1 MDEFGSPL
9 AGGIRAVRRN
19 VSSSFFGAPRN
30 QADPETTSL
39 LQQQSLSITTV
50 SQQLSSIS
58 GTLGVVNTN
67 LKGIQENL
75 SVSDT
80 LERQREAARQN
91 RERILAEQ
99 GLREGKESQL
109 ENKIQQ
115 SLSQPLQRIGQK
127 TQNTLGSLTKFLF
140 TLAGGWLTIT
150 GIDLLQAM
158 SEGNVDKIN
167 KLKTRFIG
175 GLTIIAGSLTA
186 ITLGIKNTIGL
197 VANFAG
203 LVARTAFGGLLKVGL
218 KGVQVLL
225 AGLVKKAAMLGGGF
239 LAGGGIGSII
249 SNFVGYEI
257 LRKVFGVFGKK
268 NKVKAIA
275 NTVKTTAGSK
285 FLLGSG
291 RNITKQLTTG
301 NKALLTG
308 VDDAA
313 KTVKPGLIGR
323 ARNFLFGQGK
333 NVGAMANPA
342 TTGGVVGKAKGIVN
356 RAGNMLNPLKNTI
369 GKLFSKLPGK
379 NVLAKLLSAVG
390 VKGGLKTLFKKFGGP
405 LATFVINLASGDGIG
420 KALAATAGYAAAA
433 AATAKLLAPMLAL
446 PIPGARIL
454 YGILVLAGGLAGEA
468 AIRKLYDGILGLF
481 GFGKKKDKDKNKI
494 DNKKKDK
501 DGNVIVEKTGDGFE
515 YSTSEKTYT
524 QAEIDALNAGGTLD
538 ASGNVVPVKNG
549 DRSMSV
555 GEVEDKPEI
564 ITLPMGGATGGV
576 QDGGGAPTEKVSNSI
591 PTIGFDESNPHTL
604 YATSVTGAGG

>member
-19 VSSSFFGAPRN
+19 VSSSFFGAPRQN
-30 QADPETTSL
+30 QADPVTTSL

-58 GTLGVVNTN
+58 GTLGFVNTN

-150 GIDLLQAM
+150 GIDLLQSMA
-158 SEGNVDKIN
+158 EGNVDKIN

-197 VANFAG
+197 IGNFAG

-225 AGLVKKAAMLGGGF
+225 AGLVKKAALLGGGF
-239 LAGGGIGSII
+239 LAGGGIGAII
-249 SNFVGYEI
+249 KEI
-257 LRKVFGVFGKK
+257 GGLFLYNQIARFIGNIFRK
-268 NKVKAIA
+268 
-275 NTVKTTAGSK
+275 KTKIPVSPNITRP
-285 FLLGSG
+285 LLTSG

-313 KTVKPGLIGR
+313 KVVKPGLFGR
-323 ARNFLFGQGK
+323 ARNFLFGKGK

-342 TTGGVVGKAKGIVN
+342 TTGGVVGKAKGLVN

-454 YGILVLAGGLAGEA
+454 YGILVLAGGIAGET

-481 GFGKKKDKDKNKI
+481 GFGKKKDKDKNK
-494 DNKKKDK
+494 NKKKDK
-501 DGNVIVEKTGDGFE
+501 DGNVIVEKTADGFE

-576 QDGGGAPTEKVSNSI
+576 QDGGGAPTEKTSNSI

>member
-186 ITLGIKNTIGL
+186 ITLGINC
-197 VANFAG
+197 
-203 LVARTAFGGLLKVGL
+203 LL
-218 KGVQVLL
+218 
-225 AGLVKKAAMLGGGF
+225 
-239 LAGGGIGSII
+239 
-249 SNFVGYEI
+249 Y
-257 LRKVFGVFGKK
+257 
-268 NKVKAIA
+268 
-275 NTVKTTAGSK
+275 
-285 FLLGSG
+285 
-291 RNITKQLTTG
+291 
-301 NKALLTG
+301 
-308 VDDAA
+308 
-313 KTVKPGLIGR
+313 
-323 ARNFLFGQGK
+323 
-333 NVGAMANPA
+333 
-342 TTGGVVGKAKGIVN
+342 
-356 RAGNMLNPLKNTI
+356 
-369 GKLFSKLPGK
+369 
-379 NVLAKLLSAVG
+379 
-390 VKGGLKTLFKKFGGP
+390 
-405 LATFVINLASGDGIG
+405 
-420 KALAATAGYAAAA
+420 
-433 AATAKLLAPMLAL
+433 
-446 PIPGARIL
+446 
-454 YGILVLAGGLAGEA
+454 
-468 AIRKLYDGILGLF
+468 
-481 GFGKKKDKDKNKI
+481 
-494 DNKKKDK
+494 
-501 DGNVIVEKTGDGFE
+501 
-515 YSTSEKTYT
+515 TSPSPR
-524 QAEIDALNAGGTLD
+524 D
-538 ASGNVVPVKNG
+538 
-549 DRSMSV
+549 
-555 GEVEDKPEI
+555 
-564 ITLPMGGATGGV
+564 
-576 QDGGGAPTEKVSNSI
+576 
-591 PTIGFDESNPHTL
+591 
-604 YATSVTGAGG
+604 

>member
-9 AGGIRAVRRN
+9 AGGINAVRRN
-19 VSSSFFGAPRN
+19 VSSSFLGAPRQN
-30 QADPETTSL
+30 QADPVTTSL

-58 GTLGVVNTN
+58 GTLGFVNTN

-80 LERQREAARQN
+80 LERQREAAKQN

-150 GIDLLQAM
+150 GIDLLQSMA
-158 SEGNVDKIN
+158 EGNVDKIN

-197 VANFAG
+197 IGNFAG

-225 AGLVKKAAMLGGGF
+225 AGLVKNAALLGGGF
-239 LAGGGIGSII
+239 FAGGGIKGIISYFGSIFVFDRI
-249 SNFVGYEI
+249 SKF
-257 LRKVFGVFGKK
+257 
-268 NKVKAIA
+268 IA
-275 NTVKTTAGSK
+275 NIFKKKTKIPVPSNITRP
-285 FLLGSG
+285 LLQSG
-291 RNITKQLTTG
+291 RNITKTLTG
-301 NKALLTG
+301 NKTKILTG
-308 VDDAA
+308 VDDVV
-313 KTVKPGLIGR
+313 KTTKPGFF
-323 ARNFLFGQGK
+323 ARTKNFLFGQGQ
-333 NVGAMANPA
+333 NVGAMANPT
-342 TTGGVVGKAKGIVN
+342 TTGGVVGKTKGFMN
-356 RAGNMLNPLKNTI
+356 RVGNVLNPLKNTI
-369 GKLFSKLPGK
+369 GKLFNKLPGK

-454 YGILVLAGGLAGEA
+454 YGILVLAGGIAGETV
-468 AIRKLYDGILGLF
+468 IRKLYDGILGLF
-481 GFGKKKDKDKNKI
+481 GFGKKKDKDNNKV

-501 DGNVIVEKTGDGFE
+501 DGNVIIEKTANGFE
-515 YSTSEKTYT
+515 FSTSEKTYT
-524 QAEIDALNAGGTLD
+524 KEEIDILNAGGTLD
-538 ASGNVVPVKNG
+538 ESGNVVPVKNG

-555 GEVEDKPEI
+555 GGLDDKPEI
-564 ITLPMGGATGGV
+564 ITLPMGAATGGA

>member
-9 AGGIRAVRRN
+9 AGGINAVRRN
-19 VSSSFFGAPRN
+19 VSSSFLGAPRQN
-30 QADPETTSL
+30 QADPVTTSL

-58 GTLGVVNTN
+58 GTLGFVNTN

-80 LERQREAARQN
+80 LERQREAAKQN

-150 GIDLLQAM
+150 GIDLLQSMA
-158 SEGNVDKIN
+158 EGNVDKIN

-186 ITLGIKNTIGL
+186 ITLGIKSTIGL
-197 VANFAG
+197 IGNFAG

-225 AGLVKKAAMLGGGF
+225 AGLVKNAALLGGGF
-239 LAGGGIGSII
+239 FAGGIKGFISSIGGFLIYDQI
-249 SNFVGYEI
+249 AKFIGNIFRKKTKIPVPSNI
-257 LRKVFGVFGKK
+257 TRP
-268 NKVKAIA
+268 
-275 NTVKTTAGSK
+275 
-285 FLLGSG
+285 LLQSG
-291 RNITKQLTTG
+291 RNITKTLSGTQTKG
-301 NKALLTG
+301 LLTG
-308 VDDAA
+308 VDDVA
-313 KTVKPGLIGR
+313 KNAKPGILNRVINPIR
-323 ARNFLFGQGK
+323 KKLFPTTADILSKPGTQS
-333 NVGAMANPA
+333 AMLNPA
-342 TTGGVVGKAKGIVN
+342 KMG
-356 RAGNMLNPLKNTI
+356 LNPLKNTI

-390 VKGGLKTLFKKFGGP
+390 VKGGLKTLFKRFGGP

-454 YGILVLAGGLAGEA
+454 YGILVLAGGIAGEA

-481 GFGKKKDKDKNKI
+481 GFGKNKDKDKNKI

-501 DGNVIVEKTGDGFE
+501 DGNVIVEKTSDGFE
-515 YSTSEKTYT
+515 FSTSEKTYT
-524 QAEIDALNAGGTLD
+524 KEEIDILNAGGTLD
-538 ASGNVVPVKNG
+538 ESGNVVPVKNG

-555 GEVEDKPEI
+555 GTVDDKPEI
-564 ITLPMGGATGGV
+564 ITLPMGAATSGV
-576 QDGGGAPTEKVSNSI
+576 QNGGGAPTEKVSNSI

>member
-30 QADPETTSL
+30 QADPVTTSL

-58 GTLGVVNTN
+58 GTLGFVNTN

-150 GIDLLQAM
+150 GIDLLQSMA
-158 SEGNVDKIN
+158 EGNVDKIN

-197 VANFAG
+197 IGNFTG
-203 LVARTAFGGLLKVGL
+203 LVARTAFSGLLKVGL

-239 LAGGGIGSII
+239 LAGGGIGGLI
-249 SNFVGYEI
+249 SQLGGLFLYDNIAKFIGRIFRKKTKIPVPSNIGNISKTFFNQPQLPPAVGVNAPKI
-257 LRKVFGVFGKK
+257 TSKTGAFKKISQPLQNRVINPIRKKLFP
-268 NKVKAIA
+268 
-275 NTVKTTAGSK
+275 TTADILS
-285 FLLGSG
+285 
-291 RNITKQLTTG
+291 
-301 NKALLTG
+301 
-308 VDDAA
+308 
-313 KTVKPGLIGR
+313 KPGTQASML
-323 ARNFLFGQGK
+323 
-333 NVGAMANPA
+333 NPA
-342 TTGGVVGKAKGIVN
+342 KMG
-356 RAGNMLNPLKNTI
+356 LNPLKNFI
-369 GKLFSKLPGK
+369 GNLFKKLPGK
-379 NVLAKLLSAVG
+379 NALAKLLSSVG

-405 LATFVINLASGDGIG
+405 LATFIINLASGDGIG

-433 AATAKLLAPMLAL
+433 AATAKVLAPMLA
-446 PIPGARIL
+446 
-454 YGILVLAGGLAGEA
+454 
-468 AIRKLYDGILGLF
+468 
-481 GFGKKKDKDKNKI
+481 
-494 DNKKKDK
+494 
-501 DGNVIVEKTGDGFE
+501 
-515 YSTSEKTYT
+515 
-524 QAEIDALNAGGTLD
+524 
-538 ASGNVVPVKNG
+538 
-549 DRSMSV
+549 
-555 GEVEDKPEI
+555 
-564 ITLPMGGATGGV
+564 
-576 QDGGGAPTEKVSNSI
+576 
-591 PTIGFDESNPHTL
+591 
-604 YATSVTGAGG
+604 

>member
-9 AGGIRAVRRN
+9 AGGINAVRRN
-19 VSSSFFGAPRN
+19 VSSSFLGAPRQN
-30 QADPETTSL
+30 QADPVTTSL

-58 GTLGVVNTN
+58 GTLGFVNTN

-80 LERQREAARQN
+80 LERQREAAKQN

-150 GIDLLQAM
+150 GIDLLQSMA
-158 SEGNVDKIN
+158 EGNVDKIN

-197 VANFAG
+197 VGNFAG

-225 AGLVKKAAMLGGGF
+225 AGLVKNAALLGGGF
-239 LAGGGIGSII
+239 FAGGGIKGIISYFGSIFVFDRI
-249 SNFVGYEI
+249 SKF
-257 LRKVFGVFGKK
+257 
-268 NKVKAIA
+268 IA
-275 NTVKTTAGSK
+275 NIFKKKTKIPVPSNITRP
-285 FLLGSG
+285 LLQSG
-291 RNITKQLTTG
+291 RNITKTLTG
-301 NKALLTG
+301 NKTKILTG
-308 VDDAA
+308 VDDVV
-313 KTVKPGLIGR
+313 KTTKPGFF
-323 ARNFLFGQGK
+323 ARTKNFLFGQGQ
-333 NVGAMANPA
+333 NVGAMANPT
-342 TTGGVVGKAKGIVN
+342 TTGGVVGKTKGFMN
-356 RAGNMLNPLKNTI
+356 RVGNVLNPLKNTI
-369 GKLFSKLPGK
+369 GKLFNKLPGK

-420 KALAATAGYAAAA
+420 KALAATGGYAAAA

-454 YGILVLAGGLAGEA
+454 YGILVLAGGIAGETV
-468 AIRKLYDGILGLF
+468 IRKLYDGILGLF
-481 GFGKKKDKDKNKI
+481 GFGKKKDKDNNKV

-501 DGNVIVEKTGDGFE
+501 DGNVIIEKTANGFE
-515 YSTSEKTYT
+515 FSTSEKTYT
-524 QAEIDALNAGGTLD
+524 KEEIDILNAGGTLD
-538 ASGNVVPVKNG
+538 ESGNVVPVKNG

-555 GEVEDKPEI
+555 GGLDDKPEI
-564 ITLPMGGATGGV
+564 ITLPMGAATGGA
-576 QDGGGAPTEKVSNSI
+576 QGGGGAPTEKVSNSI

>member
-9 AGGIRAVRRN
+9 AGGINAVRRN
-19 VSSSFFGAPRN
+19 VSSSFLGAPRQN
-30 QADPETTSL
+30 QADPVTTSL

-58 GTLGVVNTN
+58 GTLGFVNTN

-80 LERQREAARQN
+80 LERQREAAKQN

-150 GIDLLQAM
+150 GIDLLQSMA
-158 SEGNVDKIN
+158 EGNVDKIN

-197 VANFAG
+197 IGNFAG
-203 LVARTAFGGLLKVGL
+203 LVSRTAFGGLLKVGL

-225 AGLVKKAAMLGGGF
+225 AGLVKNAALLGGGF
-239 LAGGGIGSII
+239 FAGGIKGFISSIGGFLIYDQI
-249 SNFVGYEI
+249 AKFIGNIFRKKTKIPVPSNI
-257 LRKVFGVFGKK
+257 TRP
-268 NKVKAIA
+268 
-275 NTVKTTAGSK
+275 
-285 FLLGSG
+285 FLQSG
-291 RNITKQLTTG
+291 RNITKTLAGTQTKG
-301 NKALLTG
+301 LLTG
-308 VDDAA
+308 VDDVA
-313 KTVKPGLIGR
+313 KTVKPGLFTR
-323 ARNFLFGQGK
+323 ARNFLLGQPSS
-333 NVGAMANPA
+333 VGAMGNP
-342 TTGGVVGKAKGIVN
+342 TRVGGVVGKTKGLLN

-390 VKGGLKTLFKKFGGP
+390 VKGGLKTLFKRFGGP

-454 YGILVLAGGLAGEA
+454 YGILVLAGGIAGEA

-481 GFGKKKDKDKNKI
+481 GFGKNKDKDKNKI

-501 DGNVIVEKTGDGFE
+501 DGNVIVEKTSDGFE
-515 YSTSEKTYT
+515 FSTSEKTYT
-524 QAEIDALNAGGTLD
+524 QEEIDILNAGGTLD
-538 ASGNVVPVKNG
+538 SSGNVVPVKNG

-555 GEVEDKPEI
+555 GGVDDKPEI
-564 ITLPMGGATGGV
+564 ITLPMGAATSGV
-576 QDGGGAPTEKVSNSI
+576 QNGGGAPTEKVSNSI

>member
-9 AGGIRAVRRN
+9 AGGIQAVRRN
-19 VSSSFFGAPRN
+19 ISSSFFGAPRQA
-30 QADPETTSL
+30 QADPVTTSL
-39 LQQQSLSITTV
+39 LQQQSLSITSV
-50 SQQLSSIS
+50 SQQLQNISSQI
-58 GTLGVVNTN
+58 GTLDLN
-67 LKGIQENL
+67 LKGVKENL
-75 SVSDT
+75 ALNDQ
-80 LERQREAARQN
+80 LERQREAAKQN

-99 GLREGKESQL
+99 GLREGKESAL

-115 SLSQPLQRIGQK
+115 SLTQPLQRIGQK

-150 GIDLLQAM
+150 GIDLLQSMA
-158 SEGNVDKIN
+158 EGNVDKIN

-175 GLTIIAGSLTA
+175 GLAIIAGSLTA

-197 VANFAG
+197 VGNFAG

-268 NKVKAIA
+268 NKVNAIA
-275 NTVKTTAGSK
+275 KTVKTTAGSK

-291 RNITKQLTTG
+291 RNITKTLSGTQTKG
-301 NKALLTG
+301 LLTG

-313 KTVKPGLIGR
+313 KTVKPGLFSR

-342 TTGGVVGKAKGIVN
+342 TTGGVVGKAKGLVN

-369 GKLFSKLPGK
+369 GKLFSKLPG
-379 NVLAKLLSAVG
+379 
-390 VKGGLKTLFKKFGGP
+390 
-405 LATFVINLASGDGIG
+405 
-420 KALAATAGYAAAA
+420 
-433 AATAKLLAPMLAL
+433 
-446 PIPGARIL
+446 
-454 YGILVLAGGLAGEA
+454 
-468 AIRKLYDGILGLF
+468 
-481 GFGKKKDKDKNKI
+481 
-494 DNKKKDK
+494 
-501 DGNVIVEKTGDGFE
+501 
-515 YSTSEKTYT
+515 
-524 QAEIDALNAGGTLD
+524 
-538 ASGNVVPVKNG
+538 
-549 DRSMSV
+549 
-555 GEVEDKPEI
+555 
-564 ITLPMGGATGGV
+564 
-576 QDGGGAPTEKVSNSI
+576 
-591 PTIGFDESNPHTL
+591 
-604 YATSVTGAGG
+604 

>member
-30 QADPETTSL
+30 QADPVTTSL

-150 GIDLLQAM
+150 GIDLLQSMA
-158 SEGNVDKIN
+158 EGNVDKIN

-197 VANFAG
+197 IGNFAG

-225 AGLVKKAAMLGGGF
+225 AGLVKKAALLGGGF
-239 LAGGGIGSII
+239 LAGGGIGAFIQQLGGI
-249 SNFVGYEI
+249 FVYDRIAKFIGGI
-257 LRKVFGVFGKK
+257 FRK
-268 NKVKAIA
+268 
-275 NTVKTTAGSK
+275 KTKIPVSPNITRP
-285 FLLGSG
+285 LLTSG

-308 VDDAA
+308 ADDAA
-313 KTVKPGLIGR
+313 KVVKPGLLGR

-342 TTGGVVGKAKGIVN
+342 TTGGVVGKAKGLVN

-454 YGILVLAGGLAGEA
+454 YGILVLAGGIAGET

-481 GFGKKKDKDKNKI
+481 GFGKKKDKDKNKV

-501 DGNVIVEKTGDGFE
+501 DGNVIIGKTADGFE

-555 GEVEDKPEI
+555 GEVDDKPEI

>member
-9 AGGIRAVRRN
+9 AGGINAVRRN
-19 VSSSFFGAPRN
+19 VSSSFLGAPRQN
-30 QADPETTSL
+30 QADPVTTSL

-58 GTLGVVNTN
+58 GTLGFVNTN

-80 LERQREAARQN
+80 LERQREAAKQN

-150 GIDLLQAM
+150 GIDLLQSMA
-158 SEGNVDKIN
+158 EGNVDKIN

-197 VANFAG
+197 IGNFAG
-203 LVARTAFGGLLKVGL
+203 LVSRTAFGGLLKVGL

-225 AGLVKKAAMLGGGF
+225 AGLVKNAA
-239 LAGGGIGSII
+239 
-249 SNFVGYEI
+249 
-257 LRKVFGVFGKK
+257 
-268 NKVKAIA
+268 
-275 NTVKTTAGSK
+275 
-285 FLLGSG
+285 LLGSG
-291 RNITKQLTTG
+291 FFAGGIKGFISSIGGFLIYDQIAKFIGNIFRKKTKIPVPSNIG
-301 NKALLTG
+301 NISKTFFNQPKLPPAVG
-308 VDDAA
+308 VNAPKIDAS
-313 KTVKPGLIGR
+313 KPGILNRVVNPIR
-323 ARNFLFGQGK
+323 KKLFPTTADILSKPGTQS
-333 NVGAMANPA
+333 AMLNPA
-342 TTGGVVGKAKGIVN
+342 KMG
-356 RAGNMLNPLKNTI
+356 LNPLKNTI

-390 VKGGLKTLFKKFGGP
+390 VKGGLKTLFKRFGGP

-454 YGILVLAGGLAGEA
+454 YGILVLAGGIAGET

-481 GFGKKKDKDKNKI
+481 GFGKNKDKDKNKI

-501 DGNVIVEKTGDGFE
+501 DGNVIVEKTSDGFE
-515 YSTSEKTYT
+515 FSTTEKTYT
-524 QAEIDALNAGGTLD
+524 QEEIDILNAGGTLD
-538 ASGNVVPVKNG
+538 SSGNVVPVKNG

-555 GEVEDKPEI
+555 GGVDDKPEI
-564 ITLPMGGATGGV
+564 ITLPMGAATSGV
-576 QDGGGAPTEKVSNSI
+576 QNGGGAPTEKVSNSI